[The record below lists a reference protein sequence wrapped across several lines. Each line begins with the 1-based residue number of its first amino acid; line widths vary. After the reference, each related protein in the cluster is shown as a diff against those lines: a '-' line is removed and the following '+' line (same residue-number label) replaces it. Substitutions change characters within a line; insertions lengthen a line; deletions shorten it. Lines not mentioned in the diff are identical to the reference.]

1 MLQGYNLGVDWTN
14 FIDGSPDRAVRPLVP
29 RVLGLRE
36 QSPPGVAVDL
46 GSGDGTESRFLAV
59 NGWRVHSFDS
69 ASDTQTRTVAG
80 LTQLDAARIT
90 PTHIEFEELQALPRN
105 DLTYAGRSLPFCA
118 EESFPRLW
126 SVIRASIRPSGW
138 FVGDFFGL
146 HDSWLG
152 RSDMNFHSR
161 EEIELLLNGL
171 EIFQLTETE
180 GPADTPFG
188 TKHMHIL
195 TVMARS

>member
-1 MLQGYNLGVDWTN
+1 MDWTN
-14 FIDGSPDRAVRPLVP
+14 FIDGSSGRDVRALVP
-29 RVLGLRE
+29 RVLGLRG
-36 QSPPGVAVDL
+36 QTPPGVAVDL

-69 ASDTQTRTVAG
+69 APDTQTRTVAG
-80 LTQLDAARIT
+80 LTQVDAERIT
-90 PTHIEFEELQALPRN
+90 PVRIEFEELQALPHN

-118 EESFPRLW
+118 EAIFPRLW
-126 SVIRASIRPSGW
+126 SAIRASIRPSGW

-146 HDSWLG
+146 NDSWFG

-161 EEIELLLNGL
+161 EGIERLLHGFEIL
-171 EIFQLTETE
+171 EITETE

-188 TKHMHIL
+188 AKHLHIL
-195 TVMARS
+195 TVVARS

>member
-1 MLQGYNLGVDWTN
+1 MEWSK
-14 FIDGSPDRAVRPLVP
+14 FIDASPGRAVRPLVP
-29 RVLGLRE
+29 RMLGLRG
-36 QSPPGVAVDL
+36 QMPPGVAVDL

-69 ASDTQTRTVAG
+69 APGIQARVTGG
-80 LTQLDAARIT
+80 LTQLDAARIST
-90 PTHIEFEELQALPRN
+90 TRIAFEEIQALPRN
-105 DLTYAGRSLPFCA
+105 DLLYAGRSLPFCA
-118 EESFPRLW
+118 EAAFPRLW
-126 SVIRASIRPSGW
+126 GVIRASTRPAGW

-161 EEIELLLNGL
+161 EDIEVLLNGIEIL
-171 EIFQLTETE
+171 EVTETE

-188 TKHMHIL
+188 AKHMHLL
-195 TVMARS
+195 TVIARS